1 MSGGS
6 DSMTC
11 TIPTARR
18 NAATL
23 TPVGGQV
30 GELFSNLSF
39 KPISCLFLYLLDG
52 HHLWET
58 EAKVDRDASKSVS
71 DACDDRYG
79 YKSTLI

>member
-11 TIPTARR
+11 AALTTARR

-23 TPVGGQV
+23 TPVGGQR
-30 GELFSNLSF
+30 GDLFSDLSF
-39 KPISCLFLYLLDG
+39 KALSCLFLYLLDG

-71 DACDDRYG
+71 DACDDPYE
-79 YKSTLI
+79 